1 MFFSP
6 AGRNVPIHLRLPSS
20 RFFFWL
26 PVLLFAVVVHG
37 QQTGHAAA
45 PLPKLAAPSAGLPLP
60 GAETLNYQVDWRL
73 LPAGTVTMRLEQHGP
88 QEQLSVTAATLGSIS
103 LLYRVSDRFQSVFD
117 RATGCSQTL
126 SKQTEEGRRRV
137 NTDVYFDYAN
147 HRMEQSQKNLGRNTS
162 KLGSGPLPECATD
175 ILSSIFYIATQPL
188 SPGEGFSFPLA
199 DSLRTVTVDLK
210 VQARENIKVPA
221 GSFST
226 VRVEPTAEAGVVR
239 NRGQIWIWYSDDARH
254 VPVQMKARLFWGTVT
269 LRLTSLEAK

>member
-1 MFFSP
+1 M
-6 AGRNVPIHLRLPSS
+6 A
-20 RFFFWL
+20 
-26 PVLLFAVVVHG
+26 LLFCAAAIHG
-37 QQTGHAAA
+37 QQPGQASA
-45 PLPKLAAPSAGLPLP
+45 PLPKLTAPAANLPLP
-60 GAETLNYQVDWRL
+60 GAETLTYQVDWRL

-103 LLYRVSDRFQSVFD
+103 LLYRVNDRFQSVFD

-137 NTDVYFDYAN
+137 NTDVRFDYAD
-147 HRMEQSQKNLGRNTS
+147 HRMVQTEKNLGRNS
-162 KLGSGPLPECATD
+162 NKLGNGPLPACATD

-188 SPGEGFSFPLA
+188 SPGQGFSFPLA
-199 DSLRTVTVDLK
+199 DSLRTVAVDLK

-226 VRVEPTAEAGVVR
+226 VRVEPTAEPGIVR

-254 VPVQMKARLFWGTVT
+254 IPVLMKARLFWGTVT
-269 LRLTSLEAK
+269 LRLTNLETK